1 MSDRENPPVPTF
13 SGNYM
18 PKNVTVNVD
27 DDIVDETTRRIGGVG
42 IMPSF
47 NIQPI
52 AFPTG
57 MDNPSFRSEPL
68 FSTTLQK
75 ASPQMAPRVVAQ
87 SLNEPVKVIGWK
99 LYDAP
104 VLPEFHPLERSAV
117 FVPRSQ
123 ALEVAQRISDV
134 LRDRSISATYDN
146 VKAKARCSTPEQV
159 EFRIRLYRGRK
170 QYSHGIIVEVQKRF
184 GSCLS
189 FHDDTTAILEAAEG
203 KVPSP
208 PPLTMDS
215 LSRIP
220 LPLVSDNEEDHEE
233 NEPSCSLEFVAKML
247 NFPSYDSH
255 HLAMQTLVSLTDAT
269 KMGLNTARNVSTEL
283 LDVDSGIGA
292 KVFSLVIDTSPDQ
305 EETFGLRVQAMTVV
319 SNAVNTVHGNISTF
333 LRERLRPALLNEMKT
348 AEAHPQMAYLAT
360 KCLEPLIE
368 GDHSPCELHNALEV
382 ARSVGE
388 SRHAALRRQAERC
401 IHKIESR

>member
-1 MSDRENPPVPTF
+1 MSDRVNPPVPTF

-18 PKNVTVNVD
+18 PTNVTVNVD
-27 DDIVDETTRRIGGVG
+27 DDIGVETTRRIGGVG
-42 IMPSF
+42 VMPSF
-47 NIQPI
+47 NIQSM
-52 AFPTG
+52 AFPSG
-57 MDNPSFRSEPL
+57 MANPSFQSGPSV
-68 FSTTLQK
+68 STTPQK
-75 ASPQMAPRVVAQ
+75 ASSQATPRVVVK
-87 SLNEPVKVIGWK
+87 SLKEPVKMIGWM

-146 VKAKARCSTPEQV
+146 VKAKASCSTPEQV

-203 KVPSP
+203 KIPPP
-208 PPLTMDS
+208 PPLAMDS
-215 LSRIP
+215 LSRIA
-220 LPLVSDNEEDHEE
+220 LPLVSDNEDDHED

-255 HLAMQTLVSLTDAT
+255 HLALQTLVSLTDSA
-269 KMGLNTARNVSTEL
+269 KMGHNTARNVSTEL
-283 LDVDSGIGA
+283 LDVDSDIGA

-305 EETFGLRVQAMTVV
+305 EETFGLRVQAMTVI
-319 SNAVNTVHGNISTF
+319 SNAVNTLHGSISTF
-333 LRERLRPALLNEMKT
+333 LRERLRPALLKEMKT
-348 AEAHPQMAYLAT
+348 AEAYPQMAYLAA

-368 GDHSPCELHNALEV
+368 GDHSPCELHSALEV
-382 ARSVGE
+382 ALSVGE
-388 SRHAALRRQAERC
+388 SRHAALKRQAELC